1 MLGSAASRVADTL
14 ESGGKY
20 LEQEGLTGMAGDVTN
35 LIKRHPVPALLI
47 AVAVGVLIARA
58 IRS

>member
-14 ESGGKY
+14 DSGARY
-20 LEQEGLTGMAGDVTN
+20 LEQEGLSGMAGDVTEMVRRN
-35 LIKRHPVPALLI
+35 PIPALLI

-58 IRS
+58 TRS